1 VRCAGRSVSDG
12 IVGTRR
18 IRCEADSGSGE
29 DEYTNQMNRLIHHD
43 DSGSW
48 GPPGET
54 FMPDEQDVLV
64 QYAPLV
70 RKIALH
76 LQGKL
81 PASVQ
86 LDDLIQAGM
95 IGLLNAIKSFEA
107 GKGAKFETW
116 AGTRVRGAMID
127 ELRGSDWTPRSTA
140 KQMRE
145 VAAAINRA
153 QITLKRPPSD
163 REIAAEL
170 GVELSRYHEIAQ
182 DIAAVKLLSA
192 EELSEIE
199 GEDFSEIESTD
210 MQPEQV
216 AHEHDLNRMLI
227 QAIDE
232 LPEREKLVMSL
243 YYDEELNLKE
253 IGAVLDVSESRVSQI
268 HGQAVARLRARID
281 VLSNR

>member
-1 VRCAGRSVSDG
+1 MLAMHYS
-12 IVGTRR
+12 
-18 IRCEADSGSGE
+18 E
-29 DEYTNQMNRLIHHD
+29 D
-43 DSGSW
+43 
-48 GPPGET
+48 
-54 FMPDEQDVLV
+54 QDVLIR
-64 QYAPLV
+64 YAPLV
-70 RKIALH
+70 KKIALH

-95 IGLLNAIKSFEA
+95 IGLLNAAKSFEA

-116 AGTRVRGAMID
+116 AGTRIRGAMID

-140 KQMRE
+140 RQMRD
-145 VAAAINRA
+145 VAAAIGRA
-153 QITLKRPPSD
+153 QAKLMRAPSD

-170 GVELSRYHEIAQ
+170 GVPLDEYHKIAH
-182 DIAAVKLLSA
+182 DIASVKLLSA
-192 EELSEIE
+192 EELSEVE
-199 GEDFSEIESTD
+199 GEEFSEVESSA
-210 MQPEQV
+210 MQPEEV
-216 AHEHDLNRMLI
+216 AHEHDLNRLLI

-253 IGAVLDVSESRVSQI
+253 IGAVLEVSESRVSQI

-281 VLSNR
+281 ELSNA

>member
-1 VRCAGRSVSDG
+1 MLAMHYSD
-12 IVGTRR
+12 
-18 IRCEADSGSGE
+18 D
-29 DEYTNQMNRLIHHD
+29 
-43 DSGSW
+43 
-48 GPPGET
+48 
-54 FMPDEQDVLV
+54 QDVLIRH
-64 QYAPLV
+64 APLV
-70 RKIALH
+70 KKIALH

-95 IGLLNAIKSFEA
+95 IGLLSASRSFDA

-116 AGTRVRGAMID
+116 AGTRIRGAMID

-140 KQMRE
+140 RQMRE
-145 VAAAINRA
+145 VAAAIKSA
-153 QITLKRPPSD
+153 QASLMRPPTD

-170 GVELSRYHEIAQ
+170 GVTLDDYHKITH
-182 DIAAVKLLSA
+182 DIASVKLLSA
-192 EELSEIE
+192 DELSEVE
-199 GEDFSEIESTD
+199 GEEFGEVESTA
-210 MQPEQV
+210 MQPEEI
-216 AHEHDLNRMLI
+216 AHEHDLNRLLI

-253 IGAVLDVSESRVSQI
+253 IGAVLEVSESRISQI

-281 VLSNR
+281 ELSNA

>member
-1 VRCAGRSVSDG
+1 
-12 IVGTRR
+12 
-18 IRCEADSGSGE
+18 
-29 DEYTNQMNRLIHHD
+29 
-43 DSGSW
+43 
-48 GPPGET
+48 
-54 FMPDEQDVLV
+54 MPDEQDVLV

-86 LDDLIQAGM
+86 LDDLSQAGM